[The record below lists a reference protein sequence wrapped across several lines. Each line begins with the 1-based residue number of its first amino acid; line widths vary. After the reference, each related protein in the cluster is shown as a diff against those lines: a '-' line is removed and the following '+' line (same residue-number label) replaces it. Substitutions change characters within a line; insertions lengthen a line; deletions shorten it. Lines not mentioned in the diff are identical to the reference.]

1 MPVLEIDDMVE
12 AKRLHEYLPTDD
24 LIGKASA
31 FDHSSPELIDHERP
45 ELKNWFIEKC
55 NYDNKAS

>member
-12 AKRLHEYLPTDD
+12 AKKLHEYLSTDD
-24 LIGKASA
+24 MIGKASA

-45 ELKNWFIEKC
+45 ELKI
-55 NYDNKAS
+55 